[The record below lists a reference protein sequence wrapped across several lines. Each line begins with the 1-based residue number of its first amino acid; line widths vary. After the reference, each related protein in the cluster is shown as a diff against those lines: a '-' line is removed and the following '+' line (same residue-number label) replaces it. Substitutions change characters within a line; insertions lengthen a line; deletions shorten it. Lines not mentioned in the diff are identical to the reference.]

1 MTNIVKKSDNA
12 KWVYSGYGI
21 AYDGTG
27 TCSLGNNFARNVV
40 TFVVDNSSSS
50 HSDNRKNIFL
60 VLGEGPNY
68 VINGSFGSPEKKFSI
83 NFSKTSIKFLLTLH
97 YNGDNSSLFVYGK

>member
-1 MTNIVKKSDNA
+1 MFGVTNIVKKSDKA
-12 KWVYSGYGI
+12 KWAYSGYGI

-27 TCSLGNNFARNVV
+27 TCSLGNNF
-40 TFVVDNSSSS
+40 
-50 HSDNRKNIFL
+50 
-60 VLGEGPNY
+60 GEGPNY
-68 VINGSFGSPEKKFSI
+68 DVNGSFGSPEKKFSI